1 MAMAEWWP
9 FDRSRT
15 DEWKRNWTELLNM
28 TSAASASM
36 GLPLP
41 KTLPGDPFA
50 AIVEAA
56 RAWLIGKKRTF
67 PFSGHD
73 LTLVVED
80 ISIQGV
86 DLARVVGQYG
96 QVRIAARD
104 VQWNG
109 YELERVEIQARN
121 VHLRPGVRPTL
132 VAAPVL
138 VEAFVSASAASRR
151 LAATSSLLELT
162 LPDGVPQIALAGV
175 PWVRLEVRAG
185 AEGRSLLV
193 RPRALHV
200 GEWRLPLPSP
210 AFYVGVP
217 DLPGDVLLTS
227 VEPDP
232 RTPGGF
238 VVRGTIGEWRRSLSR
253 DDIERLLAG
262 MRAGQDRLD
271 L

>member
-1 MAMAEWWP
+1 MAGEWWP
-9 FDRSRT
+9 FDRSWA
-15 DEWKRNWTELLNM
+15 DEWKRNWTEILNV

-67 PFSGHD
+67 RFSGHD
-73 LTLVVED
+73 LTLVVDD

-86 DLARVVGQYG
+86 DLARVMGQYG
-96 QVRIAARD
+96 RVRIAARD
-104 VQWNG
+104 VRWDG

-132 VAAPVL
+132 VTAPVL
-138 VEAFVSASAASRR
+138 FEAFVSAAAAARR
-151 LAATSSLLELT
+151 LAAVSGLLELV
-162 LPDGVPQIALAGV
+162 LLDGVPQVGLVGA
-175 PWVRLEVRAG
+175 PWVRLEVQPG
-185 AEGRSLLV
+185 AEGRSVLV
-193 RPRALHV
+193 RPRALRV

-210 AFYVGVP
+210 AFYLAVP

-227 VEPDP
+227 VESA
-232 RTPGGF
+232 PGGF
-238 VVRGTIGEWRRSLSR
+238 VVRGTIGEWRRPLSR

-262 MRAGQDRLD
+262 MRAGQDHLD

>member
-1 MAMAEWWP
+1 
-9 FDRSRT
+9 
-15 DEWKRNWTELLNM
+15 
-28 TSAASASM
+28 
-36 GLPLP
+36 
-41 KTLPGDPFA
+41 
-50 AIVEAA
+50 
-56 RAWLIGKKRTF
+56 
-67 PFSGHD
+67 
-73 LTLVVED
+73 
-80 ISIQGV
+80 V

-109 YELERVEIQARN
+109 YELERVEVQARN

-151 LAATSSLLELT
+151 LAATSPLLELT

-175 PWVRLEVRAG
+175 PWVRLEVQPG

-193 RPRALHV
+193 RPRALHL

-210 AFYVGVP
+210 AFYLGVP

-227 VEPDP
+227 VEPA
-232 RTPGGF
+232 PGGF

>member
-1 MAMAEWWP
+1 MVMAEWWP

-56 RAWLIGKKRTF
+56 RTWLVGKQRTF

-73 LTLVVED
+73 LTMVVED

-104 VQWNG
+104 VQWNVF
-109 YELERVEIQARN
+109 ELERVEVQARN
-121 VHLRPGVRPTL
+121 VHLRPGVRPTM

-138 VEAFVSASAASRR
+138 IEAFVSAPAASRR

-162 LPDGVPQIALAGV
+162 LPDGVPQIALAGL
-175 PWVRLEVRAG
+175 PWVRLEVQAG
-185 AEGRSLLV
+185 AEGQSLLV
-193 RPRALHV
+193 QPRALHL
-200 GEWRLPLPSP
+200 GEWRLPLPFP
-210 AFYVGVP
+210 ALSLPVP

-227 VEPDP
+227 VEHAK
-232 RTPGGF
+232 GGF
-238 VVRGTIGEWRRSLSR
+238 VVRGTISEWRRSLSR

-262 MRAGQDRLD
+262 MRAGTDRLD

>member
-1 MAMAEWWP
+1 MAGEQWWP
-9 FDRSRT
+9 FDRSWAN
-15 DEWKRNWTELLNM
+15 EWKRNWSEVLNM
-28 TSAASASM
+28 TTAASASM

-67 PFSGHD
+67 PFAGHD

-80 ISIQGV
+80 IAIQGV

-96 QVRIAARD
+96 QVRITARD
-104 VQWNG
+104 AQWNG
-109 YELERVEIQARN
+109 FELERVEVQARN
-121 VHLRPGVRPTL
+121 VHLRPAARPTL

-138 VEAFVSASAASRR
+138 IEAFVSASAASRR
-151 LAATSSLLELT
+151 LAATSSLLELVLT
-162 LPDGVPQIALAGV
+162 DGMPQVGLAGA
-175 PWVRLEVRAG
+175 PWVRLEVQPG
-185 AEGRSLLV
+185 AEGRSLVV
-193 RPRALHV
+193 RPRALHL
-200 GEWRLPLPSP
+200 GEWRLPFPSL
-210 AFYVGVP
+210 AFYLPVAN
-217 DLPGDVLLTS
+217 LPGDLLLTS
-227 VEPDP
+227 VEPA
-232 RTPGGF
+232 PGGF

-262 MRAGQDRLD
+262 MRAGPDRLD

>member
-1 MAMAEWWP
+1 MAGEQRWP
-9 FDRSRT
+9 FDRSWAS
-15 DEWKRNWTELLNM
+15 EWKRNWTEVLNM

-56 RAWLIGKKRTF
+56 RAWLVGKKRTF
-67 PFSGHD
+67 PFAGHD
-73 LTLVVED
+73 LTLMVED
-80 ISIQGV
+80 IAIQGV

-96 QVRIAARD
+96 QVRIAASD
-104 VQWNG
+104 AQWNG
-109 YELERVEIQARN
+109 FELERVEVQARN

-151 LAATSSLLELT
+151 LAAASPLLELVLT
-162 LPDGVPQIALAGV
+162 DGMPQIGLLGV
-175 PWVRLEVRAG
+175 PWVRLEVQPG
-185 AEGRSLLV
+185 AEGRSLV
-193 RPRALHV
+193 ARPRALHL

-210 AFYVGVP
+210 AFCLDVP
-217 DLPGDVLLTS
+217 DLPGDMLLTS

-232 RTPGGF
+232 RIPGGF

>member
-1 MAMAEWWP
+1 MAEWWP
-9 FDRSRT
+9 FDRSWA
-15 DEWKRNWTELLNM
+15 DEWKRNWTEILNM

-67 PFSGHD
+67 RFAGHD
-73 LTLVVED
+73 LTLVVDE
-80 ISIQGV
+80 ISIPGV

-104 VQWNG
+104 VQWGG
-109 YELERVEIQARN
+109 YELERMEIQARN

-138 VEAFVSASAASRR
+138 FEAFVSASAASRR
-151 LAATSSLLELT
+151 LAAVSTLLELV
-162 LPDGVPQIALAGV
+162 LPDGVPQIGLAGA
-175 PWVRLEVRAG
+175 PWVRLEVQAG
-185 AEGRSLLV
+185 AQGRSVLV
-193 RPRALHV
+193 RPRALRL

-210 AFYVGVP
+210 AFSLAVP
-217 DLPGDVLLTS
+217 DLPGGVLLTS
-227 VEPDP
+227 VEPA
-232 RTPGGF
+232 PGGF
-238 VVRGTIGEWRRSLSR
+238 VVRGAIGEWRRSLAR
-253 DDIERLLAG
+253 EDIEHLLAG

>member
-1 MAMAEWWP
+1 MAGERWP
-9 FDRSRT
+9 FDRSWA
-15 DEWKRNWTELLNM
+15 DEWKRNWTEILNV

-67 PFSGHD
+67 RFSGHD

-86 DLARVVGQYG
+86 DLARVMGQYG

-104 VQWNG
+104 VHWDG

-132 VAAPVL
+132 VTAPVL
-138 VEAFVSASAASRR
+138 FEAFVRAEVAARR
-151 LAATSSLLELT
+151 LAAVSGLLELV
-162 LPDGVPQIALAGV
+162 LVDGVPQVGLVGV
-175 PWVRLEVRAG
+175 PWVRLEVQPG
-185 AEGRSLLV
+185 AEGRSVLV
-193 RPRALHV
+193 RPRALRV

-210 AFYVGVP
+210 AFYLAVP

-227 VEPDP
+227 VESA
-232 RTPGGF
+232 PGGF

-262 MRAGQDRLD
+262 MRAGQDHLD

>member
-1 MAMAEWWP
+1 MAAEWWP
-9 FDRSRT
+9 FDRSWT
-15 DEWKRNWTELLNM
+15 DEWKRNWTEILNM

-56 RAWLIGKKRTF
+56 RGWLIGKKRTF

-86 DLARVVGQYG
+86 DLARMVGQYG

-104 VQWNG
+104 VHWAG
-109 YELERVEIQARN
+109 YEFERVEVQARN

-132 VAAPVL
+132 VVAPVL
-138 VEAFVSASAASRR
+138 FEGFVCAAAAARR
-151 LAATSSLLELT
+151 LAGTSGLLELV
-162 LPDGVPQIALAGV
+162 LLDGVPQIGLVGA
-175 PWVRLEVRAG
+175 PWVRLEVQPG
-185 AEGRSLLV
+185 GEGRSVLV
-193 RPRALHV
+193 RPRALRL

-210 AFYVGVP
+210 AFYLAVP
-217 DLPGDVLLTS
+217 NLPDGVLLTS
-227 VEPDP
+227 VEPA
-232 RTPGGF
+232 PGGF

-253 DDIERLLAG
+253 EDIERLLAG

>member
-1 MAMAEWWP
+1 MGAEWWP

-15 DEWKRNWTELLNM
+15 DEWKRSWTEILNM
-28 TSAASASM
+28 SASM

-56 RAWLIGKKRTF
+56 RGWLIGKKRTF

-73 LTLVVED
+73 LTLVVDD

-86 DLARVVGQYG
+86 DLARMVGQYG
-96 QVRIAARD
+96 QVSIAARD
-104 VQWNG
+104 VHWDG
-109 YELERVEIQARN
+109 YEFERVEVQARN

-138 VEAFVSASAASRR
+138 FEAFVCAAAASRR
-151 LAATSSLLELT
+151 LAVTSELLELV
-162 LPDGVPQIALAGV
+162 LSDDGVPQVGLVGV
-175 PWVRLEVRAG
+175 PWVRLEVQPG
-185 AEGRSLLV
+185 AEGRSVLV
-193 RPRALHV
+193 RPRALRL
-200 GEWRLPLPSP
+200 GQWRLPLPSP
-210 AFYVGVP
+210 AIYLAVP
-217 DLPGDVLLTS
+217 DLPAGVTLTC
-227 VEPDP
+227 VESA
-232 RTPGGF
+232 PGGF

-253 DDIERLLAG
+253 EDIERLLAG
-262 MRAGQDRLD
+262 MRSGQDRLD

>member
-1 MAMAEWWP
+1 MAAAEWWP
-9 FDRSRT
+9 FDRSWA
-15 DEWKRNWTELLNM
+15 DEWKRNWTEILNM

-56 RAWLIGKKRTF
+56 RGWLIGKKRTF
-67 PFSGHD
+67 RFSGHE
-73 LTLVVED
+73 LTLVVDD

-86 DLARVVGQYG
+86 GLARVVGQYG

-104 VQWNG
+104 VHWDG
-109 YELERVEIQARN
+109 YELERVEVQVRN
-121 VHLRPGVRPTL
+121 VHLRPSVRPTL

-138 VEAFVSASAASRR
+138 FEAFVSAAAASRR
-151 LAATSSLLELT
+151 LAVVSGLLELV
-162 LPDGVPQIALAGV
+162 LLDGVPQIGLAGA
-175 PWVRLEVRAG
+175 PWVRLEVQAG
-185 AEGRSLLV
+185 AEGRSVLV
-193 RPRALHV
+193 RPRALRL

-210 AFYVGVP
+210 AFHLAVP
-217 DLPGDVLLTS
+217 DLPGGVLLTA
-227 VEPDP
+227 VESA
-232 RTPGGF
+232 PGGF
-238 VVRGTIGEWRRSLSR
+238 IVRGTIGEWRRSLSR

-262 MRAGQDRLD
+262 MRAGQDHLD